1 MRSFTES
8 MEWISG
14 TKHRRI
20 LVDCRQLRGR
30 ASTLEYFQYGAFIAA
45 EMGRFMDAKKLQR
58 LSLAYVGYAPLFDPE
73 HLSQVVAT
81 NRGASVIS
89 TDNLQYALDWLR
101 SLGTE

>member
-1 MRSFTES
+1 

-14 TKHRRI
+14 THHRRI

-30 ASTLEYFQYGAFIAA
+30 PSTLEYFQYGVFIAA
-45 EMGRFMDAKKLQR
+45 EMGRFLDAKKFQR
-58 LSLAYVGYAPLFDPE
+58 LSLAYVGFAPLIDPE

-89 TDNLQYALDWLR
+89 TDNLEYALDWLR
-101 SLGTE
+101 SVGTE